1 VRKSRSC
8 FRIALSSFLQILTAV
23 ISSLFSLS
31 NLKTIPTHRTREK
44 PPKHLKNAANR
55 ICQATCQKLK
65 NRTLS
70 QIANAALDAGEKDAK
85 GSEEIMHSEHKF
97 QLPKYEIKLMVLEGI
112 YRDLLSEDF
121 CYHVGTLGS
130 SMDLFFLNVLLNRVE
145 MADFFWERC
154 AQVLCIDPPPLI

>member
-1 VRKSRSC
+1 MRKSRSC
-8 FRIALSSFLQILTAV
+8 SRIALSSFLQILTAV

-31 NLKTIPTHRTREK
+31 NLKTIPTHHTREK
-44 PPKHLKNAANR
+44 PPKHLKNAADR
-55 ICQATCQKLK
+55 ICQATCQKLE

-70 QIANAALDAGEKDAK
+70 QNANAALDAGAKDAK
-85 GSEEIMHSEHKF
+85 GSEESMHTF
-97 QLPKYEIKLMVLEGI
+97 QLPKYEINLMVLEGI

-154 AQVLCIDPPPLI
+154 AQVL